1 MKTIKEYKPIDIVK
15 ESFSAFDMEHYHCL
29 LGETTILKEFKN
41 KKFLAKEEVLELID
55 ELKDVVKWK
64 CGTNTDNAMFWNE
77 EIEELKAR
85 ITG

>member
-1 MKTIKEYKPIDIVK
+1 MKTIKELETEEYGKLGCGRAIVRHEIK
-15 ESFSAFDMEHYHCL
+15 V
-29 LGETTILKEFKN
+29 LK
-41 KKFLAKEEVLELID
+41 EVLELID